1 MSVMFNQDPFVVAVT
16 LEFFAGGGK
25 IEPGI
30 TCAELAETET
40 LGPSVKSERGILDED
55 ILEVD
60 ADNAIV
66 IFSDD
71 LDVVA
76 ECPCEVP
83 DVKQEA
89 GSGNRFEKIFQLLL
103 AFNPGAEMVV
113 QGSFKPETLRRLDE
127 LIGAAAEYIKIDIA
141 SAGTGC
147 EPDIFLAE
155 RGCLFD
161 SESDLIRRNTAG
173 CEVHPHL
180 AVGGCFVDCVRRIAD
195 LKPFRSVESD

>member
-30 TCAELAETET
+30 ACAELAETET

-103 AFNPGAEMVV
+103 AF
-113 QGSFKPETLRRLDE
+113 
-127 LIGAAAEYIKIDIA
+127 
-141 SAGTGC
+141 
-147 EPDIFLAE
+147 
-155 RGCLFD
+155 
-161 SESDLIRRNTAG
+161 
-173 CEVHPHL
+173 
-180 AVGGCFVDCVRRIAD
+180 
-195 LKPFRSVESD
+195 